1 MVFATDNILFNNIL
15 ILINLVIFNIP
26 PLWLELKRDV
36 TMKSKKFLMK
46 PFKFILLE
54 VFGVD
59 AF

>member
-1 MVFATDNILFNNIL
+1 MVFAIDNIL
-15 ILINLVIFNIP
+15 ILISMVIINIP
-26 PLWLELKRDV
+26 LLWLELKRDV
-36 TMKSKKFLMK
+36 TIKSKKFLMK